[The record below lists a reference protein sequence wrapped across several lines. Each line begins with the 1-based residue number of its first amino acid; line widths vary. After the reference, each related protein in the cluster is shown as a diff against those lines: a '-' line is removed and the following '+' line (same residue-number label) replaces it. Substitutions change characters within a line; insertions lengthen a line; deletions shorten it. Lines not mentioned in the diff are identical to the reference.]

1 MNIDDKIYVAGHNGL
16 VGSSIVRRL
25 LRNGYSNLIMKS
37 HNELDLVNQ
46 SDVNDFFSENKPDH
60 VILSA
65 AKVGGI
71 FANNTYPA
79 DFIYQNMMIES
90 NVIHSSYVNKIKKL
104 VFLGSSCIYPR
115 EVKQPMREEALLSG
129 ILEPSNEPYAVA
141 KIAGIKLCESFNRQ
155 FNTDYRSL
163 MPTNLYGINDRFD
176 SDNSHVIPAL
186 ISRMHNAKI
195 SDNSEIIV
203 WGTGKPKREF
213 MYVDD
218 LSEAII
224 FILKMSKNSFQEK
237 INHSLSHLNV
247 GTGNEISVSDLA
259 YIIKRVVG
267 FKGKVIF
274 DTTKLDGSPRKL
286 IDATKLTNMGWK
298 HLTNLEDGLLKTY
311 EWYLNNLQS
320 KT

>member
-1 MNIDDKIYVAGHNGL
+1 MNIDDKIYIAGHNGL

-25 LRNGYSNLIMKS
+25 LRNGYSNLIMRS
-37 HNELDLVNQ
+37 HTELDLVNQ
-46 SDVNDFFSENKPDH
+46 SDVNDFFSENKPDY

-71 FANNTYPA
+71 FANSTFPA

-90 NVIHSSYVNKIKKL
+90 NVIYSSYVNKVKKL

-115 EVKQPMREEALLSG
+115 EVNQPMREDALLSG
-129 ILEPSNEPYAVA
+129 ILEPSNEPYAIA

-163 MPTNLYGINDRFD
+163 MPTNLYGIKDSFD
-176 SDNSHVIPAL
+176 SENSHVIPAL
-186 ISRMHNAKI
+186 ISRMHNAKTTD
-195 SDNSEIIV
+195 SSEIVV
-203 WGTGKPKREF
+203 WGSGRPMREF

-224 FILKMSKNSFQEK
+224 FILNMSKSSFQEK

-247 GTGNEISVSDLA
+247 GTGIEISIKELA
-259 YIIKRVVG
+259 YIIKKVVG
-267 FKGKVIF
+267 FEGKVIF
-274 DTTKLDGSPRKL
+274 DSTKLDGSPRKL

-298 HLTNLEDGLLKTY
+298 HQTNLEDGLLKTY

>member
-16 VGSSIVRRL
+16 VGSSIIRML
-25 LRNGYSNLIMKS
+25 LSNGYSNLLTKS
-37 HNELDLVNQ
+37 HIELDLVNQ

-90 NVIHSSYVNKIKKL
+90 NVVYSSYVNKVKKL

-115 EVKQPMREEALLSG
+115 EVNQPMREEALLSG
-129 ILEPSNEPYAVA
+129 RLEPTNEPYAVA

-163 MPTNLYGINDRFD
+163 MPTNLYGVNDSFN

-195 SDNSEIIV
+195 NDNPEIVV
-203 WGTGKPKREF
+203 WGTGRPMREF

-224 FILKMSKNSFQEK
+224 FILKMSKNSFQKK
-237 INHSLSHLNV
+237 INHTLSHLNV
-247 GTGNEISVSDLA
+247 GTGIEISISELA
-259 YIIKRVVG
+259 YIIKKVVG

-286 IDATKLTNMGWK
+286 IDAKKLSNMGWRPQ
-298 HLTNLEDGLLKTY
+298 TNLEDGLLRTY
-311 EWYLNNLQS
+311 EWYLNNLCS
-320 KT
+320 KN